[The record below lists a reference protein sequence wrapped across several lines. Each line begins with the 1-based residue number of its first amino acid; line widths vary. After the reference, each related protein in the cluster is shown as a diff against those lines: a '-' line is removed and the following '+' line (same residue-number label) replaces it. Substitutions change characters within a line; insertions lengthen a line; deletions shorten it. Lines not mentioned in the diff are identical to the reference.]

1 MSESSSLLKPA
12 ELEPATEITRRICEQ
27 MDRCLL
33 GRESL
38 HQLVVIGLLSRGHI
52 LLEGLPGLG
61 KTALVR
67 TIGSIL
73 QLDFNRVQFTPDLMP
88 GDVLGTHILQ
98 QTDSGQREMIFEP
111 GPVFTNILL
120 ADEINRASPKTQS
133 AMLETMQERS
143 VTLRGKTRGLPD
155 PFFVIAS
162 QNPIEMEGT
171 YPLPEAQLDR
181 FLFRVLFDSVD
192 AEVLQRIITE
202 RRQGDLPSPTWQA
215 SKDDLT
221 YLFSVMERIFLPK
234 PVAGYIARLVSATHP
249 DHAEASE
256 SVKKYVQYGTSPRAA
271 IAMGEAARA
280 HALINGRPTVG
291 FEDVAVVAKAVMNH
305 RLILNYQARFDRMDT
320 EQVLADLLDELD
332 ETGLDLPADVSLQ
345 NA

>member
-38 HQLVVIGLLSRGHI
+38 HRLVVIGLLSRGHI

-98 QTDSGQREMIFEP
+98 QTDSGQREMIFEQ

-143 VTLRGKTRGLPD
+143 VTLRGQTRELPD

-202 RRQGDLPSPTWQA
+202 RRQGELPSPTWQA

-221 YLFSVMERIFLPK
+221 FLFSIMERIFLPK

-280 HALINGRPTVG
+280 HALIDGRPTVG
-291 FEDVAVVAKAVMNH
+291 FEDVAAVAKPVMNH

-320 EQVLADLLDELD
+320 GQVLADLLDELD

>member
-291 FEDVAVVAKAVMNH
+291 FEDVAVVAKPVMNH

-320 EQVLADLLDELD
+320 GQVLADLLEELD

>member
-1 MSESSSLLKPA
+1 
-12 ELEPATEITRRICEQ
+12 
-27 MDRCLL
+27 
-33 GRESL
+33 
-38 HQLVVIGLLSRGHI
+38 
-52 LLEGLPGLG
+52 
-61 KTALVR
+61 
-67 TIGSIL
+67 
-73 QLDFNRVQFTPDLMP
+73 
-88 GDVLGTHILQ
+88 
-98 QTDSGQREMIFEP
+98 
-111 GPVFTNILL
+111 TNILL

-143 VTLRGKTRGLPD
+143 VTLRGQTRELPD

-215 SKDDLT
+215 SRDDLT
-221 YLFSVMERIFLPK
+221 FLFSVMERIFLPK

-280 HALINGRPTVG
+280 HALIDGRPTVG
-291 FEDVAVVAKAVMNH
+291 FEDVAAVAKPVMNH

-320 EQVLADLLDELD
+320 GQVLADLLDELD
-332 ETGLDLPADVSLQ
+332 ETGLDLPADVSLK

>member
-1 MSESSSLLKPA
+1 MTESSALLKPA
-12 ELEPATEITRRICEQ
+12 ELEPATEITHRICEQ

-33 GRESL
+33 GRKSL
-38 HQLVVIGLLSRGHI
+38 HRLVVIGLLSRGHI

-67 TIGSIL
+67 TIGKIL

-88 GDVLGTHILQ
+88 GDVLGSHILQ

-143 VTLRGKTRGLPD
+143 VTLRGQTRELPN

-202 RRQGDLPSPTWQA
+202 RRQGDLPAPSWQA

-234 PVAGYIARLVSATHP
+234 PVAGYIARLVAATHP
-249 DHAEASE
+249 DNTEATD

-280 HALINGRPTVG
+280 HALIDGRPTVG
-291 FEDVAVVAKAVMNH
+291 FEDVAAVAKPVMNH

-320 EQVLADLLDELD
+320 GAVLGDLLDQLD
-332 ETGLDLPADVSLQ
+332 ETGLDLPSDVSLQ

>member
-1 MSESSSLLKPA
+1 MTESSALLKPA
-12 ELEPATEITRRICEQ
+12 ELEPATKITQRICEQ
-27 MDRCLL
+27 LDRCLL

-38 HQLVVIGLLSRGHI
+38 HRLVVIGLLSRGHI

-67 TIGSIL
+67 TVGNIL

-88 GDVLGTHILQ
+88 GDVLGSHILQ

-143 VTLRGKTRGLPD
+143 VTLRGQTRELPN

-202 RRQGDLPSPTWQA
+202 RRQGDLPAPSWQA
-215 SKDDLT
+215 SRDDLT
-221 YLFSVMERIFLPK
+221 YLFSVMEHIFLPK
-234 PVAGYIARLVSATHP
+234 PVAGYIARLVAATHP
-249 DHAEASE
+249 DNTEATE

-291 FEDVAVVAKAVMNH
+291 FEDVAAVAKPVMNH

-320 EQVLADLLDELD
+320 GAVLGDLLDQLD
-332 ETGLDLPADVSLQ
+332 ETGLDLPSDVSLQ
-345 NA
+345 NV

>member
-305 RLILNYQARFDRMDT
+305 RLILNYQARFDRVDT
-320 EQVLADLLDELD
+320 GQVLADLLDELD

>member
-27 MDRCLL
+27 MDLCLL

-38 HQLVVIGLLSRGHI
+38 HRLVVIGLLSRGHI

-67 TIGSIL
+67 TIGNIL
-73 QLDFNRVQFTPDLMP
+73 QLDYNRVQFTPDLMP
-88 GDVLGTHILQ
+88 GDVRGTHILQ
-98 QTDSGQREMIFEP
+98 QTDNGQREMIFEP

-143 VTLRGKTRGLPD
+143 VTLRGQTRELPD

-215 SKDDLT
+215 SRDDLT
-221 YLFSVMERIFLPK
+221 FLFSVMERIFLPK

-280 HALINGRPTVG
+280 HALIDGRPTVG
-291 FEDVAVVAKAVMNH
+291 FEDVAAVAKPVMNH

-320 EQVLADLLDELD
+320 GQVLADLLDELD

>member
-1 MSESSSLLKPA
+1 MTESSALLKPA
-12 ELEPATEITRRICEQ
+12 ELEPATKITQRICEQ
-27 MDRCLL
+27 LDRCLL

-38 HQLVVIGLLSRGHI
+38 HRLVVIGLLSRGHI

-67 TIGSIL
+67 TVGNIL

-88 GDVLGTHILQ
+88 GDVLGSHILQ

-143 VTLRGKTRGLPD
+143 VTLRGQTRELPN

-192 AEVLQRIITE
+192 AEVLQRIITG
-202 RRQGDLPSPTWQA
+202 RRQGDLPAPSWQA
-215 SKDDLT
+215 SRDDLT

-234 PVAGYIARLVSATHP
+234 PVAGYIARLVAATHP
-249 DHAEASE
+249 DNTEATE

-291 FEDVAVVAKAVMNH
+291 FEDVAAVAKPVMNH

-320 EQVLADLLDELD
+320 GAVLGNLLDQLD
-332 ETGLDLPADVSLQ
+332 ETGLDLPSDVSLQ
-345 NA
+345 NV

>member
-1 MSESSSLLKPA
+1 MSESSALLKPA
-12 ELEPATEITRRICEQ
+12 ELEPATEITHRICEQ

-38 HQLVVIGLLSRGHI
+38 HRLVVIGLLSRGHI

-67 TIGSIL
+67 TVGSIL

-98 QTDSGQREMIFEP
+98 QTDSGQREMVFEP

-143 VTLRGKTRGLPD
+143 VTLRGQTRELPD

-234 PVAGYIARLVSATHP
+234 PVAGYIARLVAATHP
-249 DHAEASE
+249 DHTEASE
-256 SVKKYVQYGTSPRAA
+256 SIKKYVQYGTSPRAA

-320 EQVLADLLDELD
+320 GQVLADLLEELD

>member
-1 MSESSSLLKPA
+1 MTESSALLKPA
-12 ELEPATEITRRICEQ
+12 ELEPATEITHRICDQ

-38 HQLVVIGLLSRGHI
+38 HRLVVIGLLSRGHI

-67 TIGSIL
+67 TIGKIL

-88 GDVLGTHILQ
+88 GDVLGSHILQ

-143 VTLRGKTRGLPD
+143 VTLRGQTRELPN

-202 RRQGDLPSPTWQA
+202 RRQGDLPAPSWQA
-215 SKDDLT
+215 SRDDLT

-234 PVAGYIARLVSATHP
+234 PVAGYIARLVAATHP
-249 DHAEASE
+249 DNTEATE

-291 FEDVAVVAKAVMNH
+291 FEDVAAVAKPVMNH

-320 EQVLADLLDELD
+320 GAVLGNLLDQLE
-332 ETGLDLPADVSLQ
+332 ETGLDLPSDVSLQ
-345 NA
+345 NV

>member
-1 MSESSSLLKPA
+1 MSEPSALLKPA
-12 ELEPATEITRRICEQ
+12 ELEPATEITHRICEQ

-38 HQLVVIGLLSRGHI
+38 HRLVVIGLLSRGHI

-67 TIGSIL
+67 TIGNIL

-98 QTDSGQREMIFEP
+98 QTDSGQREMLFEP

-143 VTLRGKTRGLPD
+143 VTLRGQTRELPD

-162 QNPIEMEGT
+162 QNPI
-171 YPLPEAQLDR
+171 R
-181 FLFRVLFDSVD
+181 
-192 AEVLQRIITE
+192 
-202 RRQGDLPSPTWQA
+202 
-215 SKDDLT
+215 
-221 YLFSVMERIFLPK
+221 
-234 PVAGYIARLVSATHP
+234 
-249 DHAEASE
+249 
-256 SVKKYVQYGTSPRAA
+256 
-271 IAMGEAARA
+271 
-280 HALINGRPTVG
+280 
-291 FEDVAVVAKAVMNH
+291 
-305 RLILNYQARFDRMDT
+305 
-320 EQVLADLLDELD
+320 
-332 ETGLDLPADVSLQ
+332 
-345 NA
+345 

>member
-1 MSESSSLLKPA
+1 
-12 ELEPATEITRRICEQ
+12 
-27 MDRCLL
+27 
-33 GRESL
+33 
-38 HQLVVIGLLSRGHI
+38 
-52 LLEGLPGLG
+52 
-61 KTALVR
+61 
-67 TIGSIL
+67 
-73 QLDFNRVQFTPDLMP
+73 
-88 GDVLGTHILQ
+88 
-98 QTDSGQREMIFEP
+98 MIFEP

-143 VTLRGKTRGLPD
+143 VTLRGQTRDLPN

-202 RRQGDLPSPTWQA
+202 RRQGDLPAPSWQA
-215 SKDDLT
+215 SRDDLT

-234 PVAGYIARLVSATHP
+234 PVAGYIARLVAATHP
-249 DHAEASE
+249 DNTEATE

-280 HALINGRPTVG
+280 HALVNGRPTVG
-291 FEDVAVVAKAVMNH
+291 FEDVAAVAKPVMNH

-320 EQVLADLLDELD
+320 GAVLGNLLDQLD
-332 ETGLDLPADVSLQ
+332 ETGLDLPSDVSLQ
-345 NA
+345 NV

>member
-1 MSESSSLLKPA
+1 MSESSTLLKPS
-12 ELEPATEITRRICEQ
+12 ELEPATEITHRICEQ
-27 MDRCLL
+27 MDHCLL

-38 HQLVVIGLLSRGHI
+38 HRLVVIGLLSRGHI

-143 VTLRGKTRGLPD
+143 VTLRGQTRELPD

-291 FEDVAVVAKAVMNH
+291 FEDVAVVAKPVMNH

-320 EQVLADLLDELD
+320 GQVLADLLDELD

>member
-12 ELEPATEITRRICEQ
+12 ELEPATEITHRICEQ

-234 PVAGYIARLVSATHP
+234 PVAGYIARLVAATHP

-291 FEDVAVVAKAVMNH
+291 FEDVAVVAKPVMNH

-320 EQVLADLLDELD
+320 GQVLADLLEELD

>member
-12 ELEPATEITRRICEQ
+12 ELEPATEITLRICEQ

-234 PVAGYIARLVSATHP
+234 PVAGYIARLVAATHP

-320 EQVLADLLDELD
+320 GQVLADLLDELD

>member
-27 MDRCLL
+27 MDLCLL

-38 HQLVVIGLLSRGHI
+38 HRFVVIGLLSRGHI

-143 VTLRGKTRGLPD
+143 VTLRGQTRELPD

-192 AEVLQRIITE
+192 SEVLQRIITE

-215 SKDDLT
+215 SRDDLT
-221 YLFSVMERIFLPK
+221 FLFSVMERIFLPK

-280 HALINGRPTVG
+280 HALIDGRPTVG
-291 FEDVAVVAKAVMNH
+291 FEDVAAVAKPVMNH

-320 EQVLADLLDELD
+320 GQVLADLLDELD

>member
-1 MSESSSLLKPA
+1 MTESSALLKPA
-12 ELEPATEITRRICEQ
+12 ELEPATEITHRICDQ

-38 HQLVVIGLLSRGHI
+38 HRLVVIGLLSRGHI

-67 TIGSIL
+67 TIGKIL

-88 GDVLGTHILQ
+88 GDVLGSHILQ

-143 VTLRGKTRGLPD
+143 VTLRGQTRELPN

-202 RRQGDLPSPTWQA
+202 RRQGDLPAPSWQA
-215 SKDDLT
+215 SKDDLK

-234 PVAGYIARLVSATHP
+234 PVAGYIARLVAATHP
-249 DHAEASE
+249 DNTEATN

-280 HALINGRPTVG
+280 HALIDGRPTVG
-291 FEDVAVVAKAVMNH
+291 FEDVAAVAKPVMNH

-320 EQVLADLLDELD
+320 GAVLGDLLDQLD
-332 ETGLDLPADVSLQ
+332 ETGLDLPSDVSLQ

>member
-320 EQVLADLLDELD
+320 GQVLADLLEELD

>member
-1 MSESSSLLKPA
+1 MTESSALLKPA
-12 ELEPATEITRRICEQ
+12 ELEPATKITQRICEQ
-27 MDRCLL
+27 LDRCLL

-38 HQLVVIGLLSRGHI
+38 HRLVVIGLLSRGHI

-67 TIGSIL
+67 TVGNIL

-88 GDVLGTHILQ
+88 GDVLGSHILQ

-143 VTLRGKTRGLPD
+143 VTLRGQTRELPN

-202 RRQGDLPSPTWQA
+202 RRQGDLPAPSWQA
-215 SKDDLT
+215 SRDDLT

-234 PVAGYIARLVSATHP
+234 PVAGYIARLVAATHP
-249 DHAEASE
+249 DNTEATE

-291 FEDVAVVAKAVMNH
+291 FEDVAAVAKPVMNH

-320 EQVLADLLDELD
+320 GAVLGNLLDQLD
-332 ETGLDLPADVSLQ
+332 ETGLDLPSDVSLQ
-345 NA
+345 NV

>member
-280 HALINGRPTVG
+280 HALINGRPTAG
-291 FEDVAVVAKAVMNH
+291 FQDVAVVAKAVMNH

-320 EQVLADLLDELD
+320 GQVLADLLDELD

>member
-1 MSESSSLLKPA
+1 MSETPSLLKPA

-38 HQLVVIGLLSRGHI
+38 HRLVVIGLLSRGHI

-98 QTDSGQREMIFEP
+98 QTDSGQREMIFEQ

-143 VTLRGKTRGLPD
+143 VTLRGQTRELPD

-202 RRQGDLPSPTWQA
+202 RRQGELPSPTWQA

-221 YLFSVMERIFLPK
+221 FLFSIMERIFLPK

-280 HALINGRPTVG
+280 HALIDGRPTVG
-291 FEDVAVVAKAVMNH
+291 FEDVAAVAKPVMNH

-320 EQVLADLLDELD
+320 GQVLADLLDELD